1 MLRELLIK
9 KETQLNKDGYLV
21 FDKAELQNMSGGTAK
36 KVINHFHGVALMQ
49 IPREEIEFFEWLEKE
64 DQTVWNDL
72 WANEENPY
80 FVSIDLLK
88 HFISDAN
95 GFPICDLIDEP
106 NYWFTAK
113 HIKPKG
119 TEKFSEIEQKIQDN
133 KNLTFVEALLVEVM
147 QASIDIWHFCYKY
160 KYQVS
165 RAKDIVRLMHRDDLL
180 VHLSQADD
188 LTKYLDI

>member
-21 FDKAELQNMSGGTAK
+21 FDKTELQNMSGGTAE
-36 KVINHFHGVALMQ
+36 KVISHFHGVALMQ
-49 IPREEIEFFEWLEKE
+49 IPREEIGFFKWLKKE
-64 DQTVWNDL
+64 DPAVWDDL

-80 FVSIDLLK
+80 IVSIDLLK

-106 NYWFTAK
+106 NYWFSSG
-113 HIKPKG
+113 HLKPKG
-119 TEKFSEIEQKIQDN
+119 REKFPQIEQKIQDN
-133 KNLTFVEALLVEVM
+133 KNLTFVETLLVEVM
-147 QASIDIWHFCYKY
+147 EASIDIWHFCYKY
-160 KYQVS
+160 KYPVS
-165 RAKDIVRLMHRDDLL
+165 KAKNIVRIMHRDDLL

>member
-9 KETQLNKDGYLV
+9 KEIQLKKDGYLV
-21 FDKAELQNMSGGTAK
+21 FNKTELQNMSGGTVE

-49 IPREEIEFFEWLEKE
+49 MPREEIEFFKWLKKE
-64 DQTVWNDL
+64 DPAVWNDL
-72 WANEENPY
+72 WAHEKNPY
-80 FVSIDLLK
+80 IISIDLLK
-88 HFISDAN
+88 HFISEAN
-95 GFPICDLIDEP
+95 GFPICDLINEP
-106 NYWFTAK
+106 NYWFSSG
-113 HIKPKG
+113 HLKPKG
-119 TEKFSEIEQKIQDN
+119 TGKFPKIEQKIQDN

-160 KYQVS
+160 KYSVG
-165 RAKDIVRLMHRDDLL
+165 REKNIVRLMHRDDLL

>member
-1 MLRELLIK
+1 MLRELLIN

-21 FDKAELQNMSGGTAK
+21 FDKAELQNMSGGTAE

-49 IPREEIEFFEWLEKE
+49 IPGEEIEFFKWLKKE
-64 DQTVWNDL
+64 DPAVWNDL

-106 NYWFTAK
+106 NYWFSSR
-113 HIKPKG
+113 HLKPKG
-119 TEKFSEIEQKIQDN
+119 TEKFSQIEQKIQDN
-133 KNLTFVEALLVEVM
+133 KNLTVDEALLVEVM
-147 QASIDIWHFCYKY
+147 QASVDIWHFCYKY
-160 KYQVS
+160 KFPVNK
-165 RAKDIVRLMHRDDLL
+165 AKNIVRNMHIDDLI
-180 VHLSQADD
+180 VHLPQRED